1 MINAPNETSSVPSA
15 TSSSSSN
22 SNVVV
27 GSNGSQQGGRII
39 QDRERDEA
47 TRTRE
52 AGGQRNSMYIG
63 QVRQGEKNEFND
75 LRVAFNPIHHLLFSY
90 RFRINSLITGSMI
103 DPTPILKFLML
114 KLILFP

>member
-1 MINAPNETSSVPSA
+1 MINAPNATSSMPSA

-22 SNVVV
+22 SNVA

-52 AGGQRNSMYIG
+52 AGGQRSSMYIG

-75 LRVAFNPIHHLLFSY
+75 LRVAFDPIVHHL
-90 RFRINSLITGSMI
+90 
-103 DPTPILKFLML
+103 
-114 KLILFP
+114 FPLDVSG